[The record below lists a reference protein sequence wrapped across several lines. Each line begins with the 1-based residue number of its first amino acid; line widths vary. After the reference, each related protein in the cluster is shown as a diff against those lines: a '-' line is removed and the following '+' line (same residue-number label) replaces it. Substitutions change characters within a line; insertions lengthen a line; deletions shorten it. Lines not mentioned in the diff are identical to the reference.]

1 MTSLIKIESVLFYI
15 ILCVYFAATLVYFL
29 YIGLKK
35 ESLLKT
41 ASLIQAAGF
50 ALHTAALICRGVGA
64 GRMPMANLYE
74 FSIGF
79 AWAVCL
85 VSLYFI
91 RKFKF
96 PIIGALATPLILL
109 LLGYASMQN
118 REIKA
123 LMPALRSSWLGFHI
137 STVIIAYGALGVSA
151 ILGLVFL
158 LRERM
163 KKGGF
168 WDTHVPDREKL
179 DMISY
184 RTVCLGM
191 LFLTFTMINGAIW
204 ADQAW
209 GAYWSWDPKEIWALV
224 TWLTYSVYLHL
235 RVRGGWG
242 GKNAALF
249 TLIGFICVLFTFIG
263 VNNLLP
269 GMHSYA

>member
-1 MTSLIKIESVLFYI
+1 MTGLLKVESVLFYV

-29 YIGLKK
+29 YVGLKK
-35 ESLLKT
+35 EGMLK
-41 ASLIQAAGF
+41 AAALIQAAGF
-50 ALHTAALICRGVGA
+50 VLHTAALVCRGVGA

-85 VSLYFI
+85 VSLYMI
-91 RKFKF
+91 KKFRF

-118 REIKA
+118 KEIKA

-137 STVIIAYGALGVSA
+137 STVIIAYGALGVSML
-151 ILGLVFL
+151 LGLIFL
-158 LRERM
+158 LRGRM
-163 KKGGF
+163 KPGGF
-168 WDTHVPDREKL
+168 WDSRTPDREKL
-179 DMISY
+179 DQLSY
-184 RTVCLGM
+184 RSVCLGM

-209 GAYWSWDPKEIWALV
+209 GSYWSWDPKEIWALV
-224 TWLTYSVYLHL
+224 TWLTYAVYLHL

-242 GKNAALF
+242 GKKAALF
-249 TLIGFICVLFTFIG
+249 AVIGFICVLFTFIG
-263 VNNLLP
+263 VNALLP